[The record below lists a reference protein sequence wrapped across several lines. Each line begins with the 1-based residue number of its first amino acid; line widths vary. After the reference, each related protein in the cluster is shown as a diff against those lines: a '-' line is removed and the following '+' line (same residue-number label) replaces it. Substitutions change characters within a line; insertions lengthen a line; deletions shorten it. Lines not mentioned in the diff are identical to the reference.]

1 MALGPLAKLGL
12 FRRRT
17 LQAPAAIGPARP
29 DGLEPEDGDA
39 DDEGG
44 GRMSFLDH
52 LDELRRRLVACA
64 ISLGVGTLVA
74 FAFIDRIFSFIMR
87 PLYEKLPK
95 GSSLIYTE
103 PTEAFMLYV
112 KIALLAGLVIGA
124 PLIMYQLWRF
134 ISPGLYAHEKR
145 FALPF
150 IVMTSAFFVGGAA
163 FNHYVLFP
171 IAWVFLAGFSTDY
184 LMMMP
189 KVASVFSLYAMLMLA
204 MGLIFEM
211 PAVVLILARIG
222 IVTAGFLV
230 RQLKYAALLAFVL
243 SAVIT
248 PSGDIVTQSALA
260 VPILALYVLGI
271 GVAWVF
277 GKPRKKQPAAGT
289 AIEEARS

>member
-1 MALGPLAKLGL
+1 MA
-12 FRRRT
+12 FRFRKSAVPQIGT
-17 LQAPAAIGPARP
+17 PPQLPSAPT
-29 DGLEPEDGDA
+29 EDEDL
-39 DDEGG
+39 DEGG
-44 GRMSFLDH
+44 GKMSFLDH

-64 ISLGVGTLVA
+64 ISLGIGTLVA
-74 FAFIDRIFSFIMR
+74 FAFIDRIFDFIMR
-87 PLYEKLPK
+87 PLYERLPK

-112 KIALLAGLVIGA
+112 KIALLAGLVIAA

-150 IVMTSAFFVGGAA
+150 IVMTSVFFVGGAA

-171 IAWVFLAGFSTDY
+171 MAWVFLAGFSNDY

-189 KVASVFSLYAMLMLA
+189 RVESVFSLYAMLMLA

-222 IVTAGFLV
+222 IVSAGFLW
-230 RQLKYAALLAFVL
+230 RNIKYAVL
-243 SAVIT
+243 IIFIAAAVIT
-248 PSGDIVTQSALA
+248 PTGDMVTQSLMAGPMLLLYLLS
-260 VPILALYVLGI
+260 ILLALI
-271 GVAWVF
+271 F
-277 GKPRKKQPAAGT
+277 GRKRRRRDAS
-289 AIEEARS
+289 EA

>member
-17 LQAPAAIGPARP
+17 LQAPAAIGPVRP
-29 DGLEPEDGDA
+29 DGPGPEDGDGE
-39 DDEGG
+39 DEGG

-64 ISLGVGTLVA
+64 ISLGIGTLVA
-74 FAFIDRIFSFIMR
+74 FAFIDRIFAFIMR

-112 KIALLAGLVIGA
+112 KIALLAGLVIAA

-145 FALPF
+145 FAIPF
-150 IVMTSAFFVGGAA
+150 IVMTSVFFVGGAA

-171 IAWVFLAGFSTDY
+171 MAWVFLAGFSTDY

-222 IVTAGFLV
+222 IVTAGFLW
-230 RQLKYAALLAFVL
+230 RHIKYAILLIFIA

-248 PSGDIVTQSALA
+248 PTGDMVTQSLMAG
-260 VPILALYVLGI
+260 PMIALYLFSI
-271 GVAWVF
+271 GLAWLF
-277 GKPRKKQPAAGT
+277 GKRRRQA
-289 AIEEARS
+289 EE